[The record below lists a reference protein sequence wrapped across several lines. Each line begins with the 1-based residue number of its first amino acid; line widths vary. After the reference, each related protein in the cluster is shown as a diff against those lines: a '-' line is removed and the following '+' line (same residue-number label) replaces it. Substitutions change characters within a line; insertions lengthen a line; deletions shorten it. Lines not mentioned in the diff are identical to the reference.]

1 VVGTVLAKLWA
12 NDSPMESFALIIW
25 IWIGARFE
33 ETRIENLTR
42 EECVERQVEIQADRA
57 RAVYATC
64 RGRV

>member
-1 VVGTVLAKLWA
+1 M
-12 NDSPMESFALIIW
+12 DSFALIIW

-42 EECVERQVEIQADRA
+42 EQCVERQIEIQADRA
-57 RAVYATC
+57 RPVHAMC